1 MYRIH
6 RQLYRAMKVRFHNEY
21 RRIEQMC
28 DARDFCFEMMKNFD
42 NGSDERAYMN
52 IAVYAIDE
60 AISTYENEQ

>member
-1 MYRIH
+1 MN
-6 RQLYRAMKVRFHNEY
+6 K
-21 RRIEQMC
+21 RIEQMC

-52 IAVYAIDE
+52 IAVHAIDE